1 MTLTHNSQTQ
11 ETNNSQI
18 QEEIKIHLVEM
29 EEGLEDKTEEDLVE
43 VAHFFDESLYLKF
56 IYNQF
61 LYNINEEN
69 YLNQINY

>member
-1 MTLTHNSQTQ
+1 
-11 ETNNSQI
+11 
-18 QEEIKIHLVEM
+18 M
-29 EEGLEDKTEEDLVE
+29 EEGLEDKMEEDLVE
-43 VAHFFDESLYLKF
+43 VAHFFDESLFFKF